1 MWKGWSSRKIASN
14 RSRFWGISGGPP
26 MNDDSRLSG
35 KIKRQITQFAGRLT
49 DGWAKPLRRFVG
61 QMLYGIQA
69 AEDVKVSNIA
79 RSLNEKVRLIKTE
92 NRLCRNLARED
103 LTERINRFLM
113 WEGAGVVEAD
123 TVLAL
128 DLGDLRK
135 EYAEKMEYLAT
146 VRDGSTGELANGYW
160 LCACLAAHP
169 YGERILPLYG
179 ELYSCAAEG
188 FQSENAEMLRAIE
201 RISQATGQRGIWA
214 IDRGGDRREILK
226 PLIDGRLRFVVRQ
239 DGDRHI
245 LLPGGRKYA
254 VREAARWCVTDIE
267 RSVEVEHDGRRMRL
281 VLRLGAMEVRLP
293 ERSYTPLWL
302 VVIRGFGQEPIM
314 LLTNVAPAKDREHA
328 TWIGDVYLTRWKCE
342 EAYRFTKQAYRL
354 EDVRVR
360 SYVALRNM
368 YALVMAVL
376 YFVSVVIGA
385 KAKLSLIFKRV
396 CEKARRFYEIA
407 TFYQYAVADGI
418 HRLLFA
424 SGGGPAPPPPPADPG
439 QLLLAFAKP
448 PT

>member
-1 MWKGWSSRKIASN
+1 MS
-14 RSRFWGISGGPP
+14 
-26 MNDDSRLSG
+26 DDSRLQG
-35 KIKRQITQFAGRLT
+35 KIKRQITRFAGRLT
-49 DGWAKPLRRFVG
+49 DGWAKPLRRLVG

-79 RSLNEKVRLIKTE
+79 RSLNEAIPLIKTE
-92 NRLCRNLARED
+92 NRLCRNLARVD
-103 LTERINRFLM
+103 LTDRINRFLV
-113 WEGAGVVEAD
+113 WEGAGHVDAD

-135 EYAEKMEYLAT
+135 EYAKAMEHLAT
-146 VRDGSTGELANGYW
+146 VRDGSTGELAKGYW
-160 LCACLAAHP
+160 LCEVIAAHP

-179 ELYSCAAEG
+179 ELYSCEAEG
-188 FQSENAEMLRAIE
+188 FESENAEMLRAIE
-201 RISQATGQRGIWA
+201 RVGHATDKRGIWA
-214 IDRGGDRREILK
+214 IDRGGDRRKILI
-226 PLIDGRLRFVVRQ
+226 PMLDQQLRFVVRQ

-245 LLPGGRKYA
+245 LLPGGRKCA
-254 VREAARWCVTDIE
+254 VAQAARWCATDLE
-267 RSVEVEHDGRRMRL
+267 RVVEVERDGRRTRL
-281 VLRLGAMEVRLP
+281 LLRLGSMEVRLP
-293 ERSYTPLWL
+293 ERTYTPLWL
-302 VVIRGFGQEPIM
+302 TVIRGFGQEPIL

-328 TWIGDVYLTRWKCE
+328 AWIADVYLTRWKCE
-342 EAYRFTKQAYRL
+342 EAYRFVKQAYRL

-368 YALVMAVL
+368 YALVTAAL

-396 CEKARRFYEIA
+396 CEKAKRFYEIA

-418 HRLLFA
+418 HRLLFG
-424 SGGGPAPPPPPADPG
+424 SPGGPAPPPPPSDPD

>member
-1 MWKGWSSRKIASN
+1 MS
-14 RSRFWGISGGPP
+14 
-26 MNDDSRLSG
+26 DDSRLQG
-35 KIKRQITQFAGRLT
+35 KIKRQITRFAGRLT
-49 DGWAKPLRRFVG
+49 DGWAKPLRRLVG

-79 RSLNEKVRLIKTE
+79 RSLNEAIPLIKTE
-92 NRLCRNLARED
+92 NRLCRNLAATD
-103 LTERINRFLM
+103 LTDRINRFLV
-113 WEGAGVVEAD
+113 WEGAGRVDAD

-135 EYAEKMEYLAT
+135 EYAKAMEHLAT
-146 VRDGSTGELANGYW
+146 VRDGSTGELAKGYW
-160 LCACLAAHP
+160 LCEVIAAHP

-179 ELYSCAAEG
+179 ELYSCEAEG
-188 FQSENAEMLRAIE
+188 FESENAEMLRAIE
-201 RISQATGQRGIWA
+201 RVGQATDKRGIWA
-214 IDRGGDRREILK
+214 IDRGGDRRKILI
-226 PLIDGRLRFVVRQ
+226 PLLDQQLRFVVRQ

-245 LLPGGRKYA
+245 LLPGGRKCA
-254 VREAARWCVTDIE
+254 AAEAARWCATDLE
-267 RSVEVEHDGRRMRL
+267 RVVEVERDGRRTRL
-281 VLRLGAMEVRLP
+281 LLRLGSMEVRLP
-293 ERSYTPLWL
+293 ERTYTPLWL
-302 VVIRGFGQEPIM
+302 TVIRGFGQEPIL
-314 LLTNVAPAKDREHA
+314 LLTNVAPAKDGEHA
-328 TWIGDVYLTRWKCE
+328 AWIADVYPTRWKCE
-342 EAYRFTKQAYRL
+342 EAYRFVKQAYRL

-368 YALVMAVL
+368 YALVTAAL

-396 CEKARRFYEIA
+396 CEKAKRFYEIA

-424 SGGGPAPPPPPADPG
+424 SPGGPAPPPPPSDPG

>member
-1 MWKGWSSRKIASN
+1 MS
-14 RSRFWGISGGPP
+14 
-26 MNDDSRLSG
+26 DDSRLQG

-49 DGWAKPLRRFVG
+49 DGWAKPLRRLVG

-79 RSLNEKVRLIKTE
+79 RSLNEAIPLIKTE
-92 NRLCRNLARED
+92 NRLCRNLARAD
-103 LTERINRFLM
+103 LTDRINRFLV
-113 WEGAGVVEAD
+113 WEGAGHVDAN

-135 EYAEKMEYLAT
+135 EYAKAMEHLAT
-146 VRDGSTGELANGYW
+146 VRDGSTGELAKGYW
-160 LCACLAAHP
+160 LCEVIAAHP

-179 ELYSCAAEG
+179 ELYSCEAEG
-188 FQSENAEMLRAIE
+188 FESENAEMLRAIE
-201 RISQATGQRGIWA
+201 RVSRATDKRGIWA
-214 IDRGGDRREILK
+214 IDRGGDRRKILI
-226 PLIDGRLRFVVRQ
+226 PMLDQQLRFVVRQ

-245 LLPGGRKYA
+245 LLPGGRKCA
-254 VREAARWCVTDIE
+254 VAEAARWCATDLE
-267 RSVEVEHDGRRMRL
+267 RIVEVERDGRRTRL
-281 VLRLGAMEVRLP
+281 SLRLGSMEVRLP
-293 ERSYTPLWL
+293 ERTYTPLWL
-302 VVIRGFGQEPIM
+302 TVIRGFGLKPIL

-328 TWIGDVYLTRWKCE
+328 TWIADVYLTRWKCE
-342 EAYRFTKQAYRL
+342 EAYRFVKQAYRL

-368 YALVMAVL
+368 YALVTAVL
-376 YFVSVVIGA
+376 YFVSVVLGA
-385 KAKLSLIFKRV
+385 KAKLSLLFKRV
-396 CEKARRFYEIA
+396 CEKAKRFYEIA
-407 TFYQYAVADGI
+407 TFCQYAVADGI

-424 SGGGPAPPPPPADPG
+424 SPSGPLPPPSPSDPD